1 MNKGIS
7 LLAQFPPFLH
17 RTEVSRSSVSHA
29 SRRFLTTRITP
40 MFKVGIRKEMQVICL
55 EPVSGSVQGSYFFK
69 VTKQVQQH
77 TPSKV
82 FMLPLVHQSHNY
94 ILLGRL
100 RTRKHPN
107 ALPLVLS
114 KSYFILLSTDI
125 KLKGRRRKRGWEQR
139 KETSLILLLSV
150 LPPPILFPLKKNKQK
165 NPRIHVANN
174 TNYFNISLFQ

>member
-17 RTEVSRSSVSHA
+17 RTEVSRSSVSHT
-29 SRRFLTTRITP
+29 SRRFLTTRITL
-40 MFKVGIRKEMQVICL
+40 MFKVGIRKEMQVTCL
-55 EPVSGSVQGSYFFK
+55 KPINGSVQGSYFFK

-77 TPSKV
+77 TPSKEV
-82 FMLPLVHQSHNY
+82 FMLPAVHQSHNY

-150 LPPPILFPLKKNKQK
+150 LPPPILFPLKKQQK
-165 NPRIHVANN
+165 TPRIHVANN